1 MNMQNEYILSHVL
14 SRGVDKRQI
23 FLDEKDYIRF
33 ISSLFEF
40 NTEERIENN
49 SYLFKNFGSYIDIVS
64 QYNKKSN
71 LLVDIHA
78 FCLMPNHYHLLLSPR
93 KKDGIS
99 KFMQK
104 VNIGYAKYF
113 NKKYERKG
121 TLFES
126 RFKSILIDN
135 QAYFT
140 YIPFYIH
147 LNPLD
152 FKFKEWRDHKLT
164 DYHGAMDFLNSYKWS
179 SHLDYLGANKFSYL
193 LQKELLNELLGGP
206 VGYQKQLNS
215 WLKEINLNRISFLTL
230 E

>member
-1 MNMQNEYILSHVL
+1 MQNEYILFHVL

-23 FLDEKDYIRF
+23 FMNESDCMRF
-33 ISSLFEF
+33 INSLFEF
-40 NTEERIENN
+40 NTEERVENIN
-49 SYLFKNFGSYIDIVS
+49 YLYNKSSIDIAS
-64 QYNKKSN
+64 RYNNKKAD

-121 TLFES
+121 ALFES
-126 RFKSILIDN
+126 RFKSLLINND
-135 QAYFT
+135 AYFT

-152 FKFKEWRDHKLT
+152 FKYKEWRDHQLS
-164 DYHGAMDFLNSYKWS
+164 DYNGAMEFLNKYKWS
-179 SHLDYLGANKFSYL
+179 SHLDYLGVDSFPYL

-206 VGYQKQLNS
+206 EGYQKQLKR
-215 WLKEINLNRISFLTL
+215 WLEQINLNSIGFLTL